1 MEKPKI
7 IIDLE
12 IKEGVLS
19 VMTIEDDT
27 KKLFEKLHQKK
38 FKRIFSVANFLDKKP
53 NFTEIVL
60 ETPQPFF
67 LHLKKT
73 QEDWSLD
80 IYYKPENYKELL
92 FFINQLEKN

>member
-12 IKEGVLS
+12 NKLGVFS
-19 VMTIEDDT
+19 IMSFKNNTS
-27 KKLFEKLHQKK
+27 KLFDKFQEKK
-38 FKRIFSVANFLDKKP
+38 FQRIFSVGDFFEKKP
-53 NFTEIVL
+53 NFTEVIF

-67 LHLKKT
+67 LHLRKNE
-73 QEDWSLD
+73 EDWTLD
-80 IYYKPENYKELL
+80 IYYKPENFKELI